1 MQENQLQIERKNN
14 LFYRN
19 ADRLLVGA
27 KAHFAQT
34 KSKDQ
39 VFTKVTVDDKVS
51 QIHIQKFPH
60 KYRKS
65 GKNTKVLLLKVQG
78 FVLRADLS
86 FKM

>member
-34 KSKDQ
+34 KSKDYLP
-39 VFTKVTVDDKVS
+39 KS
-51 QIHIQKFPH
+51 Q
-60 KYRKS
+60 
-65 GKNTKVLLLKVQG
+65 
-78 FVLRADLS
+78 
-86 FKM
+86 